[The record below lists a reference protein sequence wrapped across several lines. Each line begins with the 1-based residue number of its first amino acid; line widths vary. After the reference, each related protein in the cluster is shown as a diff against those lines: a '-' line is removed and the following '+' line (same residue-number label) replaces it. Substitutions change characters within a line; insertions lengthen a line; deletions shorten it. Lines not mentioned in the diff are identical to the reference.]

1 MTYIIRLTEDQFARV
16 IGDLEV
22 IEADTLAAGPVRDR
36 AQRIRETLWQ
46 ETEHP
51 AQQVAERAETLGDD
65 YDREPF

>member
-1 MTYIIRLTEDQFARV
+1 MTYIIRLTEDQFAQI

-22 IEADTLAAGPVRDR
+22 IEADTLTAGPVRDR
-36 AQRIRETLWQ
+36 ARSIRETLWS

-51 AQQVAERAETLGDD
+51 AQQFAERSEAMGDD